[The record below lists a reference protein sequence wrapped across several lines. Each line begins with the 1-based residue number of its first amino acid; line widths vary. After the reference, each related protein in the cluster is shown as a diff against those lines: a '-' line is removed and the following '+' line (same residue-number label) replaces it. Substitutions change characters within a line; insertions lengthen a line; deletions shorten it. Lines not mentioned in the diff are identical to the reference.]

1 MFKKPDLILLHA
13 PAIYDFRKRPNLL
26 GPISDVVPS
35 TPIFEMYP
43 IGFSSLAEHLE
54 RNGIGVRII
63 NLAYRMLSDPAF
75 DAEKMIASLHPV
87 AFGIDLHWLV
97 HAQGSLEIAA
107 ICKKYHPHIPV
118 IFGGYSS
125 TYFHDQLIRYPQ
137 VDFVMKGDSTEE
149 PMLHLMRA
157 LKKKLDYSSI
167 PNLTWK
173 NEQGE
178 VFSNP
183 ITYLPKD
190 LNSFTNN
197 YKNLF
202 KLAVKYFD
210 SKSMTAIH
218 DWWRYPITAVMTC
231 RGCIHNCIICGGS
244 KYGMKYYCERHHP
257 SFRDPELIAN
267 DIRQI
272 SRFTSGPIFVIGDLN
287 QPGYPYAEKVLTSL
301 KRKPIE
307 NELVF
312 ELFEPAPESFFEM
325 LADSVPNFNIEFSPE
340 SHDYR
345 IRRKCGK
352 RYTNEAI
359 ELNIQWALM
368 RGCKKFDVF
377 FMIGLPYQTAESVR
391 QTVDYCGELLDK
403 FGPRVVPFIAPL
415 APFLDPG
422 SIAFENPDK
431 FGYKIFYHTLEDYR
445 RALLKPSWKYFL
457 SYETCWLT
465 RNDIVTISYEA
476 GKRLSEIKYR
486 HGLITKDEYLEITAR
501 IDHAVERVKKIDQ
514 LCPDPEQSDCW
525 EKIEALQ
532 LDMERDSIATI
543 NKKAEIKWPVLS
555 TKFRTLNIIR
565 AILFE

>member
-43 IGFSSLAEHLE
+43 VGFSSLAEHLE
-54 RNGIGVRII
+54 RHGIGVRIV
-63 NLAYRMLSDPAF
+63 NLAYRMLSDPKF
-75 DAEKMIASLHPV
+75 DAEKMIASMRPV

-97 HAQGSLEIAA
+97 HAQGSLEVAA
-107 ICKKYHPHIPV
+107 ICKKYHPQIPV

-137 VDFVMKGDSTEE
+137 VDFVVKGDSTEE
-149 PMLHLMRA
+149 PMLQLMMA
-157 LKKKLDYSSI
+157 LKQGLDFTAI

-173 NEQGE
+173 NQQGE
-178 VFSNP
+178 IFSHP
-183 ITYLPKD
+183 ITYLPED

-197 YKNLF
+197 YKKLF

-210 SKSMTAIH
+210 TKSMTAIH

-244 KYGMKYYCERHHP
+244 KYGMKYYCNRLRP
-257 SFRDPELIAN
+257 SFRDAERIVE
-267 DIRQI
+267 DIREI
-272 SRFTSGPIFVIGDLN
+272 SRFTNGPIFIIGDLN
-287 QPGYPYAEKVLTSL
+287 QPGYDYADKVISGL
-301 KRKPIE
+301 KKLDIE
-307 NELVF
+307 NQLVF
-312 ELFEPAPESFFEM
+312 ELFEPAPENFFEK
-325 LADSVPNFNIEFSPE
+325 LGSAVANFNIEFSPE
-340 SHDYR
+340 SHDYG

-359 ELNIQWALM
+359 ELNIQWALQ
-368 RGCKKFDVF
+368 RGCKKFDLF
-377 FMIGLPYQTAESVR
+377 FMIGLPHQTAESVLE
-391 QTVDYCGELLDK
+391 TVSYCGELLEK

-422 SIAFENPDK
+422 SIAFENPEK

-445 RALLKPSWKYFL
+445 QALLKPSWKYFL
-457 SYETCWLT
+457 SYETCWLS
-465 RNDIVTISYEA
+465 RDDIVSISYEA
-476 GKRLSEIKYR
+476 GKRLLEIKYR
-486 HGLITKDEYLEITAR
+486 HGLISEKEYHEIIAR
-501 IDHAVERVKKIDQ
+501 IDRAIDLIHKIDE
-514 LCPDPEQSDCW
+514 LCPDPNQADCW
-525 EKIEALQ
+525 EKIRSLELR
-532 LDMERDSIATI
+532 MERDSIATI
-543 NKKAEIKWPVLS
+543 NKKAEIQWPILNG
-555 TKFRTLNIIR
+555 KFKPLNIIK